1 MASNVTMASNFTMA
15 SNTPCSLTQGPLMNT
30 DISGIGVRVSFY
42 LQTLFLSCLCARSG
56 SPDEIAAA
64 LYTLVFTNTAMAV
77 TALILGFK
85 PDAEISFHDALVVFY
100 LLNLSWVTVF
110 FSLPACAKFANVKLL
125 HIFSILQSYTVFAF
139 ALTML
144 ITAHTFGS
152 NPQCNQFARIVIFRP
167 FLALPAGR
175 IVCLV
180 LEAVLVVG
188 YTGILVKDHI
198 PPAPK
203 MIFRWIQK
211 RVTREVPAADADSEG
226 DGLPMRRPEAPPPR
240 RPQGRYRPQQVS
252 YHSRKAPVIPKEYD
266 LQIAWNIVIELAFV
280 LALWGLTVMNT
291 ELLIR
296 WNHIAPEGGQA
307 SSWQFGQVLPMFLVV
322 LPLSNLVTAFRDY
335 GLRPLPTNVA
345 MPKA

>member
-1 MASNVTMASNFTMA
+1 M
-15 SNTPCSLTQGPLMNT
+15 Q
-30 DISGIGVRVSFY
+30 R
-42 LQTLFLSCLCARSG
+42 
-56 SPDEIAAA
+56 
-64 LYTLVFTNTAMAV
+64 LVFTSAS
-77 TALILGFK
+77 ALSVVSVPSFCSFFLG
-85 PDAEISFHDALVVFY
+85 SALVVFY

-110 FSLPACAKFANVKLL
+110 FSLPACAKFSNVKLL

-139 ALTML
+139 AVTML
-144 ITAHTFGS
+144 ITAHTFGGS
-152 NPQCNQFARIVIFRP
+152 PQCNQFARIVIFRP

-252 YHSRKAPVIPKEYD
+252 YHSRKAPVIP
-266 LQIAWNIVIELAFV
+266 VS
-280 LALWGLTVMNT
+280 GL
-291 ELLIR
+291 
-296 WNHIAPEGGQA
+296 
-307 SSWQFGQVLPMFLVV
+307 
-322 LPLSNLVTAFRDY
+322 LPLLR
-335 GLRPLPTNVA
+335 GLRLRPNAERV
-345 MPKA
+345 